1 MASTRSVCRLG
12 YVDETTWKQKEPGM
26 HHTGHIPHVSF
37 WIQRTQC
44 WQLYAEHLL
53 QTACSEQ
60 RDEREAGCGQDVQ
73 GKLRKGD
80 TSFNRVSY
88 RSTSFPGSL
97 ILPSPGEG
105 KMRDPGNK
113 VDLALIPG

>member
-26 HHTGHIPHVSF
+26 HHTGHIPHVSL

-44 WQLYAEHLL
+44 WQLYAERLL
-53 QTACSEQ
+53 QTARIEQ
-60 RDEREAGCGQDVQ
+60 RDKREARCGQDVQ
-73 GKLRKGD
+73 RKLRKGD

-88 RSTSFPGSL
+88 RSTSVPESVMLPPPGA
-97 ILPSPGEG
+97 PPGARPKG
-105 KMRDPGNK
+105 R
-113 VDLALIPG
+113 